1 MASMLNVDDNDTID
15 ISNLL
20 EVVDDQGLMKISD
33 EETLREAFK
42 VFDSDNSGY
51 LSKEEF
57 SNIMTNKGEM
67 KLTLTE
73 VEEML
78 AKVDADKDGKLKY
91 DEFVKLF
98 VEN

>member
-1 MASMLNVDDNDTID
+1 M
-15 ISNLL
+15 
-20 EVVDDQGLMKISD
+20 
-33 EETLREAFK
+33 
-42 VFDSDNSGY
+42 FDSDNSGY

-78 AKVDADKDGKLKY
+78 AKVNFSVLLKLLRLNY
-91 DEFVKLF
+91 
-98 VEN
+98 

>member
-1 MASMLNVDDNDTID
+1 
-15 ISNLL
+15 
-20 EVVDDQGLMKISD
+20 
-33 EETLREAFK
+33 
-42 VFDSDNSGY
+42 
-51 LSKEEF
+51 
-57 SNIMTNKGEM
+57 MTNKGEM

-78 AKVDADKDGKLKY
+78 AKVVYQYILKAFKTKLLQVDADKDGKLKY

>member
-1 MASMLNVDDNDTID
+1 M
-15 ISNLL
+15 
-20 EVVDDQGLMKISD
+20 
-33 EETLREAFK
+33 
-42 VFDSDNSGY
+42 FDSDNSGY

-78 AKVDADKDGKLKY
+78 AKVNFCIFLMVLKLNYCKVDADKDGKLKY

>member
-1 MASMLNVDDNDTID
+1 
-15 ISNLL
+15 
-20 EVVDDQGLMKISD
+20 
-33 EETLREAFK
+33 
-42 VFDSDNSGY
+42 
-51 LSKEEF
+51 
-57 SNIMTNKGEM
+57 MTNKGEM

-78 AKVDADKDGKLKY
+78 AKVNFCIFLMVLKLNYCKVDADKDGKLKY